1 MSQERDVWG
10 CCEAMGPGPGLFS
23 SGGKTQ
29 NLKIPHPLLINFTTK
44 LLICTSWSC
53 LYSWSL
59 LYRLLQHDIHGV
71 SWAHSVII
79 IWKPPSASA
88 CTSHYT
94 WLFTCLLE
102 RHVSTTY
109 TFLPSQCFALICWDA
124 TVVHLQGLLTYSFRA
139 QADISGWNRKNV
151 NFVRFLPFSSYAAM
165 IA

>member
-1 MSQERDVWG
+1 MSQERNVWG

-44 LLICTSWSC
+44 LLICTSWLC

-71 SWAHSVII
+71 SWAHSLII

-102 RHVSTTY
+102 RHVSPPHTLSY
-109 TFLPSQCFALICWDA
+109 LASVLHRYAGMPRWCI
-124 TVVHLQGLLTYSFRA
+124 FRDFSPT
-139 QADISGWNRKNV
+139 ADISGWNRKNV
-151 NFVRFLPFSSYAAM
+151 NFVQFLPFSSYAAM